1 MADKD
6 FIVKNGLVVNTYFSA
21 NSTNVVVSS
30 TNTIINSNTSINGS
44 NTVISSNTTINGTN
58 TVINSNTLINASSIK
73 VQGTFN
79 DASANLLSQT
89 LTDGATISWD
99 TSLGRNAT
107 VTLGGNRAIANAT
120 NLKIGTYI
128 LVVKQDGSGS
138 RTLTWG
144 GVYKW
149 PAGVAPTLT
158 TNANATDI
166 MTFYSDG
173 TNMYGTYINNV
184 S

>member
-21 NSTNVVVSS
+21 NSTSV
-30 TNTIINSNTSINGS
+30 
-44 NTVISSNTTINGTN
+44 
-58 TVINSNTLINASSIK
+58 K

-99 TSLGRNAT
+99 TSLGKVAT
-107 VTLGGNRAIANAT
+107 VTLGGNRAVANAT

-138 RTLTWG
+138 RTLTWSG
-144 GVYKW
+144 AYKW

>member
-6 FIVKNGLVVNTYFSA
+6 FVVKNGLVVNTYFSA

-30 TNTIINSNTSINGS
+30 TNTVIN
-44 NTVISSNTTINGTN
+44 SNTTINGTN

-89 LTDGATISWD
+89 LTDGTTISWD

-173 TNMYGTYINNV
+173 TSMYGTYINNV